1 MMRKLFRS
9 GSLLL
14 CLALFF
20 PTSPLSAAE
29 DQAPRKLSKKEEKKR
44 LKRLRKELRG
54 PFKKWLDEDV
64 LYIITGDEKKT
75 FLGLATVEER
85 ENFIEQFWLR
95 RDPTPDTMEN
105 EMREE
110 HYRRI
115 AFSNERYQSGWPGWK
130 TDRGRI
136 YISHGPPDEIESHP
150 SGGMY
155 QRPYEEGGGTT
166 STYPFVGLLV

>member
-75 FLGLATVEER
+75 FLGLATV
-85 ENFIEQFWLR
+85 
-95 RDPTPDTMEN
+95 
-105 EMREE
+105 
-110 HYRRI
+110 
-115 AFSNERYQSGWPGWK
+115 
-130 TDRGRI
+130 
-136 YISHGPPDEIESHP
+136 
-150 SGGMY
+150 
-155 QRPYEEGGGTT
+155 
-166 STYPFVGLLV
+166 